1 LKNQKSIDSKRFE
14 LTKKKKFLEK
24 IIDKI
29 LSFGEEIKAHID
41 VVICEG
47 VKDAEAI
54 KSLKWGVE
62 VVTLEGKPL
71 VRVAD
76 EISQDYKSVLILTDF
91 DKKGQNLAKNI
102 SKFLLGRSKVNWGL
116 RNKMKRI
123 LKPYLRIE
131 EISSIFGIK
140 MINF

>member
-1 LKNQKSIDSKRFE
+1 MKNQK
-14 LTKKKKFLEK
+14 KKKMIEEVTERIK
-24 IIDKI
+24 
-29 LSFGEEIKAHID
+29 SFGDEVIGRVD
-41 VVICEG
+41 LVVCEG

-54 KSLKWGVE
+54 KSLNWGVE
-62 VVTLEGKPL
+62 IVTLEGKPL

-76 EISQDYKSVLILTDF
+76 EISKEYKRVLILTDF

-102 SKFLLGRSKVNWGL
+102 SKFLLGRSKVDWGL

-131 EISSIFGIK
+131 EISSILGTS
-140 MINF
+140 MIDF

>member
-1 LKNQKSIDSKRFE
+1 FLLKNQK
-14 LTKKKKFLEK
+14 KKKMIEEVTERIK
-24 IIDKI
+24 
-29 LSFGEEIKAHID
+29 SFGDEVIGRVD
-41 VVICEG
+41 LVVCEG

-54 KSLKWGVE
+54 KSLNWGVE
-62 VVTLEGKPL
+62 IVTLEGKPL

-76 EISQDYKSVLILTDF
+76 EISKEYKRVLILTDF

-102 SKFLLGRSKVNWGL
+102 SKFLLGRSKVDWGL

-131 EISSIFGIK
+131 EISSILGTS
-140 MINF
+140 MIDF